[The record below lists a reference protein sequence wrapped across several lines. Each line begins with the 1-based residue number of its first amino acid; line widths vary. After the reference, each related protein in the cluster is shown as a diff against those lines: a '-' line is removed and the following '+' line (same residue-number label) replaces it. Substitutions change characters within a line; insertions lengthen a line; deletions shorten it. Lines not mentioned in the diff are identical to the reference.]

1 MSDRSPNPRQR
12 AVAWLGRRE
21 YSVAELE
28 QRLRR
33 SGYEEEAISATIG
46 WLKEHDL
53 VSDARFAEALTRARV
68 GKGFG
73 PRWIENRLRGKGL
86 AEADIEQALAAGGH
100 DWRHIARRAA
110 RKRFGAAPCQ
120 DLKEKSRRYRFLV
133 QRGFLGEQIQYALEN
148 DDEEQ

>member
-1 MSDRSPNPRQR
+1 MSDPRGPRQR

-21 YSVAELE
+21 YSVAELD

-33 SGYEEEAISATIG
+33 AGYDDAAVVDTMG
-46 WLKEHDL
+46 WLQKHDL
-53 VSDARFAEALTRARV
+53 VSDARYAEAVTRSRA

-86 AEADIEQALAAGGH
+86 AEADIQRALNAGGH
-100 DWRHIARRAA
+100 DWREIARRAGQ
-110 RKRFGAAPCQ
+110 KRFGTAPCK

-133 QRGFLGEQIQYALEN
+133 QRGFFGEQIEYALEN
-148 DDEEQ
+148 DNEKQ